1 MMILMLAYVVVDVV
15 VICPWIIYVLVF
27 SFHVMQQHLS
37 VYEETVPLF
46 HHSVDSTTPGKRR

>member
-1 MMILMLAYVVVDVV
+1 MIMMMLAYVVVVVVDVV
-15 VICPWIIYVLVF
+15 VRCPWNLF

-46 HHSVDSTTPGKRR
+46 DHSEL